1 VGIRK
6 HRFSHLKPRLHIQA
20 RSLRKEASYSK
31 SSRGRFKEQQLTS
44 HNRTQPMTHQP
55 RPKKGRVVDWC
66 TSGSKRSWS
75 AKEDTKLRSLVTE
88 HGTGAWSYVSVELGG
103 RTGKQCR
110 ERWHNHL
117 DPAVVKGGWTREEDD
132 LIMRLQHEM
141 GNQWATI
148 TKHLPGRTDNAVKNR
163 WHSTMR
169 SRGRKLTVT
178 VKKENFPRP
187 LPPASSSQREVPSLR
202 VLSPLTLTRTNS
214 GVSLPSPQSAGV
226 LLGDRGMSPFVFDSS
241 DWSSVLMLDAETLG
255 GDPVLS
261 ARSPTPSS
269 ATFAAMHRSKASSEA
284 LSDPFG
290 SSAKHACAVAEQ
302 PAAVCPTAKRVRTQG
317 PLRSPR
323 A

>member
-1 VGIRK
+1 
-6 HRFSHLKPRLHIQA
+6 
-20 RSLRKEASYSK
+20 
-31 SSRGRFKEQQLTS
+31 
-44 HNRTQPMTHQP
+44 
-55 RPKKGRVVDWC
+55 
-66 TSGSKRSWS
+66 
-75 AKEDTKLRSLVTE
+75 
-88 HGTGAWSYVSVELGG
+88 
-103 RTGKQCR
+103 
-110 ERWHNHL
+110 
-117 DPAVVKGGWTREEDD
+117 
-132 LIMRLQHEM
+132 M

-187 LPPASSSQREVPSLR
+187 LPPASSSQRGVPPPPNPSQIIIIINTNTRTASFRLVYCTSPRPRNTVCVVGCFRFAAEVPSLR